1 MPSHVCQANGP
12 AIDSANRP
20 GTCPAKKTPEDEQD
34 PEHDRNDR
42 KDRKTQKDR
51 TDQPMDALIETPGER
66 PVIAVTLG
74 DPAGIGPEVV
84 LKALAD
90 PEIAPLAAWTIVGDR
105 DQLARAGEACGIPLK
120 SLRGV
125 SVRHLDALH
134 GQEVVPGKLDAAC
147 GRAAVAYVRE
157 ATDMCLRR
165 EAIAMVTAPVSK
177 EAVALS
183 GQPFSGHTEFIAERC
198 GVWDSRMMLTNA
210 RLSVVH
216 VTTHMALREAVD
228 VPPERITRTIVLA
241 AEAMR
246 WLGNDTPRIAVCGM
260 NPHASEH
267 GLFGREEQ
275 NAIRPAIEAARAH
288 GVTCHGPFA
297 PDTIFL
303 DAWAGKWDV
312 VIAMYHDQG
321 HIPMKL
327 LDFAHTV
334 NVTLGIPIVRTS
346 VDHGTA
352 FDIAGANRADPTSMI
367 AALRLAAAIGP
378 ARVKLA

>member
-1 MPSHVCQANGP
+1 MPSRVCQAKDP
-12 AIDSANRP
+12 AE
-20 GTCPAKKTPEDEQD
+20 AKKRKKRKELADE
-34 PEHDRNDR
+34 
-42 KDRKTQKDR
+42 
-51 TDQPMDALIETPGER
+51 PMDELIETTGER

-90 PEIAPLAAWTIVGDR
+90 PTVAPLAAWRIIGDR
-105 DQLARAGEACGIPLK
+105 DELERAGETCGIPLE

-125 SVRHLDALH
+125 KVRHLDALH
-134 GQEVVPGKLDAAC
+134 GKDVTPGKLEAAC

-183 GQPFSGHTEFIAERC
+183 GLPFSGHTEFIAERC
-198 GVWDSRMMLTNA
+198 GVNDSRMMLTNP

-228 VPPERITRTIVLA
+228 VRPERITRTLVLA

-246 WLGNDTPRIAVCGM
+246 WLGNETPRIAVCGM

-288 GVTCHGPFA
+288 GVACHGPFP

-303 DAWAGKWDV
+303 DAWQGKWDV

-352 FDIAGANRADPTSMI
+352 FDIAGHNRADPTSMI
-367 AALRLAAAIGP
+367 AALRLAATIGP

>member
-1 MPSHVCQANGP
+1 MHSGVCQDPDPN
-12 AIDSANRP
+12 
-20 GTCPAKKTPEDEQD
+20 DEQA
-34 PEHDRNDR
+34 ERDRKR
-42 KDRKTQKDR
+42 KDRADEV
-51 TDQPMDALIETPGER
+51 MGELIETPGER

-90 PEIAPLAAWTIVGDR
+90 PAIAPLAAWTILGDR
-105 DQLARAGEACGIPLK
+105 DELARASEACGIPLA

-125 SVRHLDALH
+125 TLRDLDALQ
-134 GQEVVPGKLDAAC
+134 GEPAVPGRLDAAC
-147 GRAAVAYVRE
+147 GRASVAYVRE
-157 ATDMCLRR
+157 ATEMCLRR

-183 GQPFSGHTEFIAERC
+183 GLPFSGHTEFIAELC
-198 GVWDSRMMLTNA
+198 GSPDSRMMLTNP

-216 VTTHMALREAVD
+216 VTTHLPLRDAID
-228 VPPERITRTIVLA
+228 VAPERITRTIVLA

-246 WLGNDTPRIAVCGM
+246 WLGNEAPRIAVCGM

-275 NAIRPAIEAARAH
+275 QAIRPAIEAAKAH
-288 GVTCHGPFA
+288 GVMCHGPFP

-303 DAWAGKWDV
+303 EASQGKWDV

-327 LDFAHTV
+327 LDFKHTV

-352 FDIAGANRADPTSMI
+352 FDIAGGNRADPTSMI
-367 AALRLAAAIGP
+367 EALRLAAAIGP